1 MIDLNIENK
10 IAVLTL
16 NRPEKRNAL
25 NDEMAAALL
34 GHLRDLANNDACKI
48 LVIKAKGESFCAG
61 ADLEYLQRLQK
72 NSYEENLADSKAL
85 MQMFKALSEFPKI
98 TISQVEGAALA
109 GGCGLAGLCD
119 FCFATPEAKF
129 GYTELRIGFIPAIVS
144 VFLGPKIGDNLAR
157 QMLLTADIY
166 SAEQA
171 LKMNLVTGVVGK
183 ENITAHVDEFANRLV
198 SSVSAQSVKLIKDL
212 LLEIKGKSPEEQLE
226 LAATA
231 NARARGTEDC
241 RRGIQAFLDKE
252 KIQWN

>member
-16 NRPEKRNAL
+16 NRPGKRNAL

-34 GHLRDLANNDACKI
+34 NHLRDLANNEACKV
-48 LVIKAKGESFCAG
+48 LVIRARGESFCAG

-72 NSYEENLADSKAL
+72 NSYEENLDDSRAL

-119 FCFATPEAKF
+119 FSFATPEAKF

-166 SAEQA
+166 SADQA
-171 LKMNLVTGVVGK
+171 LKMNLVTAVVPK
-183 ENITAHVDEFANRLV
+183 ENITAHVDEFAAKLV
-198 SSVSAQSVKLIKDL
+198 TSVSAQSVRLIKEL
-212 LLEIKGKSPEEQLE
+212 LLEIRGKSPEEQLE

-231 NARARGTEDC
+231 NARARGTDDC
-241 RRGIQAFLDKE
+241 RRGIQAFLDKQ